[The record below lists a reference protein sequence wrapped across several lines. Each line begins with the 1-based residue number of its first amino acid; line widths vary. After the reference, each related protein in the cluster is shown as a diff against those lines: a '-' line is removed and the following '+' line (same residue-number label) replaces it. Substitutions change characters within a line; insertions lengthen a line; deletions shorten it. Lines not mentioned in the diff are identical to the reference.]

1 MALKKVNT
9 LDEAKVKSTLDILV
23 SQWNTLEQAQAKVNT
38 TLWNRWYDVWQT
50 IQPVIQPK
58 TQIEPAKTNFEPID
72 TTTGQPV
79 TPVIPTEPTIN
90 EPVVNEPIKTEQKI
104 NEPVKTETT
113 TWTTTWIET
122 PTVDLTKIQTV
133 DDWKK
138 QTGGWMNN
146 LESWVEKAYWTT
158 ATQENGKL
166 TAEVNGKK
174 YEWTIDEAWNP
185 NKKEITLSPQQ
196 LLQDKIR
203 KIKFNKYSSLPDQQ
217 LQTSLANWSL
227 VPWTQ
232 SYNDLMLDPN
242 QKARIQKLEKL
253 NLIAWKNP
261 TQEQILDNASND
273 IANNTNITVWWQ
285 EMTLAQAMKDWTI
298 NQDEFNQMTNNSQ
311 ITTKAEEVEDLANDL
326 ARQRAD
332 YEAIKKATEEELRGS
347 WASMTAINQLI
358 ADRQESLLWPLNLA
372 ITDYNNALWTLT
384 ELKKS
389 SADLFA
395 LNYDS
400 YKTQEQ
406 RTYDEQLAQKQLQ
419 QKFDYEYWDLNSTD
433 PNVQRV
439 AAERIAQ
446 AVQTQYAWLMF
457 RRSVPEMSQ
466 DILNE
471 LASWKTMWE
480 ISTEITNAI
489 QNSPTY
495 NEWAMNKWLIT
506 KPEVAT
512 QDWSKLDD
520 KTLYNEKTGEV
531 KTIWDGWWPAS
542 TTTTDWLT
550 VTAWTTKNRPDR
562 NNNPWN
568 VKIWDVWYWVDDQN
582 HTIFW
587 NPTDWYNAMVK
598 DITAKLTWWSSRSS
612 KLTGKKLWPNSTLA
626 DLWSVY
632 AEDPKWS
639 DSVSRLSWYSKTTLL
654 KNIDVNKLAPAIA
667 KQEWFTWT
675 IKNTPAWT
683 TTLTDADISRFNNT
697 TFKPDNLKTDSDK
710 QKYQAYQD
718 KINTVYNNP
727 NSNFYDVISLSQ
739 WSGKWSVSE
748 REKVW
753 KYSQVLGG
761 LDTLTGL
768 VSSKNTWP
776 IAWRL
781 MQLNPYSTDVAEF
794 KAVIAW
800 LVPTVARWIFNE
812 VWVLT
817 DTDIQNYLKTLPT
830 LEKTQDQNK
839 LVVWALLK
847 TLRNWMKWQ
856 LDTMARSKV
865 DVSNFV
871 WSIKKM
877 DATISNL
884 EKAIWTATKTKTP
897 VKTQKNMST
906 ESLKKN
912 YLIY

>member
-1 MALKKVNT
+1 MDKLTNEQDKNKLNDLVATYWREAVN
-9 LDEAKVKSTLDILV
+9 KSIATYWQDKFV
-23 SQWNTLEQAQAKVNT
+23 EQLQKTNITAPV
-38 TLWNRWYDVWQT
+38 QT
-50 IQPVIQPK
+50 IQPVIQPQTK
-58 TQIEPAKTNFEPID
+58 IDPAKTNFEPID

-113 TWTTTWIET
+113 TWTTTWTET

-174 YEWTIDEAWNP
+174 YEWTLDEAWNP

-332 YEAIKKATEEELRGS
+332 YEAIKKATEEEMKGTG
-347 WASMTAINQLI
+347 ASRIAINQLI

-489 QNSPTY
+489 QNAPAY
-495 NEWAMNKWLIT
+495 ENWAIGKWLIA
-506 KPEVAT
+506 KPETNKFWFTEVWGNLYRTDDKGNIELAVT
-512 QDWSKLDD
+512 WPTKYTKLDD
-520 KTLYNEKTGEV
+520 WTYQDNNGNIVTKSEIDQQKLLWNKYLSAKR
-531 KTIWDGWWPAS
+531 WDYVWIECWQYARS
-542 TTTTDWLT
+542 AVWLT
-550 VTAWTTKNRPDR
+550 WTPWWNSYKARVTAFSDKTPVPWWMVLFKAWVWWYDKTYWHIAVVTWFNPETWRITIKESNLEWDNKVTIRELNANANTISGFY
-562 NNNPWN
+562 NNTP
-568 VKIWDVWYWVDDQN
+568 
-582 HTIFW
+582 
-587 NPTDWYNAMVK
+587 
-598 DITAKLTWWSSRSS
+598 LTWW
-612 KLTGKKLWPNSTLA
+612 GKSEAL
-626 DLWSVY
+626 
-632 AEDPKWS
+632 
-639 DSVSRLSWYSKTTLL
+639 
-654 KNIDVNKLAPAIA
+654 
-667 KQEWFTWT
+667 
-675 IKNTPAWT
+675 
-683 TTLTDADISRFNNT
+683 
-697 TFKPDNLKTDSDK
+697 SDK
-710 QKYQAYQD
+710 QFTQSNQVITSFKSDPQVKAFETAYSQWLSLISSLNAKSWPWDVAGIFQFMKTLDPQSVVREAEFEVAANSAWVASKLWNTWDKLSKWKLLTEEQAVAFWNLAKQFIIDKASLYDMKYQDWIRRLQKQWID
-718 KINTVYNNP
+718 TTVFP
-727 NSNFYDVISLSQ
+727 NSIADEMRKQ
-739 WSGKWSVSE
+739 
-748 REKVW
+748 
-753 KYSQVLGG
+753 
-761 LDTLTGL
+761 LTTP
-768 VSSKNTWP
+768 K
-776 IAWRL
+776 
-781 MQLNPYSTDVAEF
+781 
-794 KAVIAW
+794 
-800 LVPTVARWIFNE
+800 
-812 VWVLT
+812 
-817 DTDIQNYLKTLPT
+817 
-830 LEKTQDQNK
+830 
-839 LVVWALLK
+839 
-847 TLRNWMKWQ
+847 
-856 LDTMARSKV
+856 
-865 DVSNFV
+865 
-871 WSIKKM
+871 
-877 DATISNL
+877 
-884 EKAIWTATKTKTP
+884 KTP
-897 VKTQKNMST
+897 KKQNISSAT
-906 ESLKKN
+906 LKSWN
-912 YLIY
+912 TYNREW